1 MKDRE
6 NLERLT
12 VWDSWDLPPLNNDP
26 VCLVPRPDFNE
37 ISLKRKIFFWGGLIE
52 RSSGQ
57 NNVRGC
63 REWVY
68 RNLNR
73 SAVRRVV
80 DNANGFRRIMLG
92 RYLSRFWIICLALFQ
107 LNDGLAIEYS
117 RRFHQAEWIFG
128 NPIVHGNNPH
138 VPPVVVM
145 NQHSLETIDKSGK
158 KLREYFP
165 ALL

>member
-92 RYLSRFWIICLALFQ
+92 RYLSRFWIICLA
-107 LNDGLAIEYS
+107 
-117 RRFHQAEWIFG
+117 
-128 NPIVHGNNPH
+128 
-138 VPPVVVM
+138 
-145 NQHSLETIDKSGK
+145 
-158 KLREYFP
+158 
-165 ALL
+165 